1 MTELKLARASVSEA
15 GEIFNLVESCRPY
28 LRKWLPWVDSTGGAA
43 DTFYFINENKDK
55 SLFNGR
61 EIYSIYNNEQL
72 TGMIDLHN
80 GDSYNKKAEIGYWL
94 AEQFQGK
101 GIITTACKIL
111 INKAFYEYS
120 INRMVIRVAVGNI
133 KSQAIPERLGFTH
146 EGIERSGEL
155 IRGIFH
161 DLSVYSMLKEEWK
174 CDI

>member
-1 MTELKLARASVSEA
+1 MKELRLTRAAVSES
-15 GEIFNLVESCRPY
+15 GDIFRLVDGCRPY
-28 LRKWLPWVDSTGGAA
+28 LSKWLPWVDATGGAA

-61 EIYSIYNNEQL
+61 EIYSIYYNGL
-72 TGMIDLHN
+72 ITGMIDLHN

-111 INKAFYEYS
+111 INKAFYEYN

-133 KSQAIPERLGFTH
+133 KSQAVPERLGFTH

-155 IRGIFH
+155 IRGNFH
-161 DLSVYSMLKEEWK
+161 DLSVYSMIKKEWK
-174 CDI
+174 SDI